1 MVAEC
6 GCPYDPVYD
15 EGSLGWHLVENHPEM
30 QLRLRT
36 PFGVIRQPTAE
47 ECELVGRE
55 TSYSEP
61 FATFDYRD
69 LGDYVIESIHND
81 NPESMAKLADTCE
94 ALGMCD
100 AAHVIPAGV
109 YLEE

>member
-1 MVAEC
+1 
-6 GCPYDPVYD
+6 
-15 EGSLGWHLVENHPEM
+15 
-30 QLRLRT
+30 
-36 PFGVIRQPTAE
+36 
-47 ECELVGRE
+47 
-55 TSYSEP
+55 
-61 FATFDYRD
+61 
-69 LGDYVIESIHND
+69 VIESIHND